1 MISDIQKGKMGID
14 DRARQLTE
22 SIAAGV
28 IPGGLALIQQ
38 IKTENPKGRGR
49 PYKIATLVSMLG
61 IRRNAKRVSDD
72 DRLILSVIFAPSIIR
87 FTTLLVLVTTL
98 FTWARYCSGRSKPY
112 SSSK

>member
-1 MISDIQKGKMGID
+1 MISGNVSGKLGID

-22 SIAAGV
+22 AIETGV
-28 IPGGLALIQQ
+28 ISGGLALIQQ

-72 DRLILSVIFAPSIIR
+72 DRLILSAIFAR
-87 FTTLLVLVTTL
+87 FGIQHSTLLDNAVRTTKL
-98 FTWARYCSGRSKPY
+98 YYDQAA
-112 SSSK
+112 